1 MKAFGLSNCW
11 SAKPL
16 LSGKD
21 VRDCDPCVAYALSPL
36 PHCALSFAC
45 ASGIECMRPAPPAIP
60 HPVEGTLERFGAVL
74 GSSHMISG
82 PA

>member
-1 MKAFGLSNCW
+1 MEAFGLSNCW
-11 SAKPL
+11 NAKPL

-45 ASGIECMRPAPPAIP
+45 ASGIECMRPSAPGNPTSCGR
-60 HPVEGTLERFGAVL
+60 HP
-74 GSSHMISG
+74 
-82 PA
+82 